1 MESLKEF
8 KYFNPNTKAPIPD
21 PDVKL
26 SFDKNGRPT
35 WRNRRGQTA
44 GNPNWWVAAETKGEQ
59 NSLSNFSDSKQLSLN
74 QVLTNTQASNLEK
87 AAREKAAAEVAAA
100 EKNSAEV
107 TARKK
112 EEDKK
117 QKDVEAKK
125 RAARDIETVVKNL
138 SDSGTLQTEVTKA
151 VVNSNDIPIF
161 TEDFGRIRKAINTVL
176 SKATK
181 AKLFTHKYTADEGV
195 AVENGEVNAKPT
207 QEIAKGLIQRYLT
220 SSKSQDGKT
229 VFSYSILPVAAEVSE
244 SLAVE
249 DTRLFEDAP
258 ASDQVTTPAEQPSQ
272 GTTDPAPKNKEIPPA
287 EQPSNSNT
295 ITLSESSKENLTNEL
310 AEAIEPLLSEISKT
324 ITSSAKMIKYH
335 CSALATSDQEDN
347 SSQTVEQKTE
357 SKDRCVFQRLL
368 EDGEVSGDPETQEAD
383 GASSEEEVVSEEA
396 TSQKGSTEESKKET
410 PAKAAKEGPD
420 KAASKEAVAFPS
432 NDTLKTIVDGLNK
445 VGKSFETS
453 NATYN
458 LSYSMD
464 NIDPKDKSFDIIV
477 TSTSTT
483 PKDGFWTWFGGYL
496 KKAGVQV
503 AHNLAGERGV
513 MSV

>member
-107 TARKK
+107 TAKKK

-117 QKDVEAKK
+117 QKDDESKK

-138 SDSGTLQTEVTKA
+138 SDSGILQTEVTKA

-181 AKLFTHKYTADEGV
+181 SKLFTHKYTADEGV
-195 AVENGEVNAKPT
+195 AVENGEANAKPA
-207 QEIAKGLIQRYLT
+207 QEIAKGLIERYLT

-249 DTRLFEDAP
+249 GTRLFEDAP

-272 GTTDPAPKNKEIPPA
+272 GTTDPAPKNKETPPV
-287 EQPSNSNT
+287 EQPSNSST

-335 CSALATSDQEDN
+335 CSAPATPDQEDN
-347 SSQTVEQKTE
+347 SSQTVEQKAE

-383 GASSEEEVVSEEA
+383 GASSEEEAVSSETA
-396 TSQKGSTEESKKET
+396 SQKGSTEESKKET
-410 PAKAAKEGPD
+410 PAKAAKEEPD

-483 PKDGFWTWFGGYL
+483 PKDSFWTWFGGYL
-496 KKAGVQV
+496 KKAGVQI
-503 AHNLAGERGV
+503 AHNLVGERGV

>member
-207 QEIAKGLIQRYLT
+207 QEIAKGLI
-220 SSKSQDGKT
+220 
-229 VFSYSILPVAAEVSE
+229 
-244 SLAVE
+244 
-249 DTRLFEDAP
+249 
-258 ASDQVTTPAEQPSQ
+258 
-272 GTTDPAPKNKEIPPA
+272 
-287 EQPSNSNT
+287 
-295 ITLSESSKENLTNEL
+295 
-310 AEAIEPLLSEISKT
+310 
-324 ITSSAKMIKYH
+324 
-335 CSALATSDQEDN
+335 
-347 SSQTVEQKTE
+347 
-357 SKDRCVFQRLL
+357 
-368 EDGEVSGDPETQEAD
+368 
-383 GASSEEEVVSEEA
+383 
-396 TSQKGSTEESKKET
+396 
-410 PAKAAKEGPD
+410 
-420 KAASKEAVAFPS
+420 
-432 NDTLKTIVDGLNK
+432 
-445 VGKSFETS
+445 
-453 NATYN
+453 
-458 LSYSMD
+458 
-464 NIDPKDKSFDIIV
+464 
-477 TSTSTT
+477 
-483 PKDGFWTWFGGYL
+483 
-496 KKAGVQV
+496 
-503 AHNLAGERGV
+503 
-513 MSV
+513 

>member
-26 SFDKNGRPT
+26 SFDKNGRPA
-35 WRNRRGQTA
+35 WRNRKGQTA

-74 QVLTNTQASNLEK
+74 QVLTNAQASNLEK

-107 TARKK
+107 TAKKK

-117 QKDVEAKK
+117 QKDVESKK

-138 SDSGTLQTEVTKA
+138 SDSGILQTEVTKA

-181 AKLFTHKYTADEGV
+181 AKLFTHEYTADKGV
-195 AVENGEVNAKPT
+195 VVENGEANAKPA
-207 QEIAKGLIQRYLT
+207 QEIAKGLIERYLT

-229 VFSYSILPVAAEVSE
+229 VFSYSILPVAVEVSE
-244 SLAVE
+244 SLVVE
-249 DTRLFEDAP
+249 GTRLFEDAP
-258 ASDQVTTPAEQPSQ
+258 ASDQATTPVEKPSQ
-272 GTTDPAPKNKEIPPA
+272 GTTDPTPKNKETPPA
-287 EQPSNSNT
+287 EQPSNSST

-335 CSALATSDQEDN
+335 CSALATSDQ
-347 SSQTVEQKTE
+347 VEQKTE

-368 EDGEVSGDPETQEAD
+368 EDGEVLGDPETQEAD
-383 GASSEEEVVSEEA
+383 GASSEEEVVSSET

-464 NIDPKDKSFDIIV
+464 NIDPKDRSFDIIV

-483 PKDGFWTWFGGYL
+483 PKDGFWKTFGADLKQYL
-496 KKAGVQV
+496 KQAGADIQ
-503 AHNLAGERGV
+503 HYLGGSRGH
-513 MSV
+513 MDI